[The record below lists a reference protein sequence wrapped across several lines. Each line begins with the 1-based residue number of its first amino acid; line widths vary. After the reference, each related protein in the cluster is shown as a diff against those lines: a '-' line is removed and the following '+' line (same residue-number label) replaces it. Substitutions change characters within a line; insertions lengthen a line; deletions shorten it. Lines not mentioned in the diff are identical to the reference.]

1 MPGYYGLAKILFG
14 ADDLTLP
21 EDQMASGFTQ
31 LILNGLYAP
40 GLSSRKKDISKVK
53 INRRRA

>member
-1 MPGYYGLAKILFG
+1 LFG
-14 ADDLTLP
+14 VDDLTLT

-31 LILNGLYAP
+31 LILDGLHAS

-53 INRRRA
+53 TNRQRT